1 MNGLL
6 LDTKG
11 SHRATYKDVIKEVIP
26 APRQESQTYQP
37 IQNIELLNM
46 LDKVADSHGLELVNP
61 TFGIDRKGQRM
72 FGVYEVEGKNH
83 LDNKVKLMLGVRNS
97 FDMSCSAGVCFG
109 SKVFVCSNL
118 CFSGYADASGIAGM
132 ASHRHTLNIYSTLY
146 DRLQESLH
154 QVDKFKDYQEI
165 FFGTLERKNIGNN
178 GGYGLIIDAARN
190 GVINKTKILEV
201 ANEWQLQHRGPANVI
216 EEDRYHPEFAPRTAY
231 SLFNAFTECSKAIQ
245 ERNPVEANSRSI
257 KLTEYFH
264 SQFMN

>member
-6 LDTKG
+6 LDTAG
-11 SHRATYKDVIKEVIP
+11 SFRATEEQVLAEVIP
-26 APRQESQTYQP
+26 NPRVPSSTYQP
-37 IQNIELLNM
+37 IQNAELLNM
-46 LDKVADSHGLELVNP
+46 LDKVANSHGLELSNP

-83 LDNKVKLMLGVRNS
+83 LDDKVKLMMGVRNS

-118 CFSGYADASGIAGM
+118 CFSGYANESGISGM

-146 DRLQESLH
+146 DRLHSSLS
-154 QVDKFKDYQEI
+154 QVDKFRHYQEL
-165 FFGTLERKNIGNN
+165 FFGKLEKKHIGNN
-178 GGYGLIIDAARN
+178 GGYSLIIDAARN
-190 GVINKTKILEV
+190 GVINKTKILDV
-201 ANEWQLQHRGPANVI
+201 ANEWQLQHRGPENVA
-216 EEDRYHPEFAPRTAY
+216 EEARYHPEFTARTAY
-231 SLFNAFTECSKAIQ
+231 NLFNAFTECSKGIQ
-245 ERNPVEANSRSI
+245 AKNPVEANSRSI